1 MKTLRHIKGMSGKFS
16 DFKRKFKRNIERR
29 RKFRLDGYKS
39 LTDVCDGEFD
49 GEYVTP
55 LQMKA
60 RSATGICLISHYW
73 FDVEGLEKCTPES
86 KKYQSLK
93 VCGYTTWV
101 PFNKVL
107 DLALKKVDLRRED
120 TYMTQVF
127 HLLPLTSRQG
137 THKDDVWES
146 FKAITQHEV
155 RGRKAIAL
163 GRPAQYACE
172 RAQNEFGDNFFENFV
187 SVYSP
192 AWRHR
197 RGMTEDKRANDIAEA
212 IRKIL

>member
-1 MKTLRHIKGMSGKFS
+1 MLGKFS
-16 DFKRKFKRNIERR
+16 DFKHEFKCNIERR

-39 LTDVCDGEFD
+39 LTDVCHGEFD

-55 LQMKA
+55 LQIEA

-73 FDVEGLEKCTPES
+73 FDVESLERCAIDSEGYHRLKKCGYRNEITFNRVLDNALEKVGI
-86 KKYQSLK
+86 KR
-93 VCGYTTWV
+93 G
-101 PFNKVL
+101 N
-107 DLALKKVDLRRED
+107 

-127 HLLPLTSRQG
+127 HLLPLNGEQG
-137 THKDDVWES
+137 TNKDDVWES
-146 FKAITQHEV
+146 FRAITQHEV
-155 RGRKAIAL
+155 RGRKAVAL

-172 RAQNEFGDNFFENFV
+172 RAQNEFGDDFFENFV

-192 AWRHR
+192 AWRHQ
-197 RGMTEDKRANDIAEA
+197 RGISEDERATDIAEV